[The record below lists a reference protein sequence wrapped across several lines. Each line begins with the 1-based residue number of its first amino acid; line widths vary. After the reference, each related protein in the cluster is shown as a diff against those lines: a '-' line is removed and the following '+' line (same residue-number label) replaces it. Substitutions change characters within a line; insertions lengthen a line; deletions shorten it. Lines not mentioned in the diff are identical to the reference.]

1 MCDSIWFDFPYDWM
15 RVTYQFMRVKLKLFW
30 VVFINGL
37 IIFFR
42 RSLFTRT
49 LTWICIYIY
58 AFPFPLS
65 FCWDWQILHKPHI
78 IIPMILLQILANISH
93 TNLFTW
99 LPSWVNSR
107 SMSCRPYGNINVL
120 KLVLF
125 RETSFPPYNNKIVD
139 PFSRCNE

>member
-78 IIPMILLQILANISH
+78 IIPMILLEILANISD

-99 LPSWVNSR
+99 LR
-107 SMSCRPYGNINVL
+107 SFYQVPHMEPDS
-120 KLVLF
+120 LVAVTGQLGGPCLVGP
-125 RETSFPPYNNKIVD
+125 TATTM
-139 PFSRCNE
+139 FSS